1 MKHVKNRRPRPIEG
15 IDMVTLHGPITVAYR
30 RVSRMWHCTALQF
43 DLVGVG
49 KTKVEAFAE
58 MRDLLRDYLE
68 EVLATD
74 GPVRFFNPAESGEWN
89 VRDQEYYNVAL
100 LVSGGESA
108 APNRT
113 PLSDIARL
121 RGYRDAVQG
130 IGLVPAGA

>member
-1 MKHVKNRRPRPIEG
+1 MKHVKQRRPRLIEG

-30 RVSRMWHCTALQF
+30 RASRMWHCTALQF
-43 DLVGVG
+43 DIVGVG
-49 KTKVEAFAE
+49 KTKGEAFAE

-100 LVSGGESA
+100 LVSGGEA
-108 APNRT
+108 TPPNRA